1 MKQTFTFS
9 QKLGQL
15 LAILLPVLVSQ
26 IAIFAMSFFDT
37 IMSGHASSV
46 DLAGVAIGS
55 SIWAPVSAGLTGI
68 VAAVTPILA
77 QHLGGN
83 RREQIPFTLAQGIY
97 LSIALALGTVVV
109 GVFALQPILSH
120 MDLEEGVRSIA
131 FRFLVALSFG
141 IIPLF
146 LYTAF
151 RSFIDA
157 HGKTRVTMLI
167 SLVALP
173 VNIALNYVL
182 IFGKLGFPRMG
193 GVGAG
198 VASAITYWVIAAISL
213 LVIVRHESFSQYR
226 IFHRMPRISFAAW
239 KELLR
244 IGVPIGLSVSFE
256 VGVFA
261 VVTLLMSGYSTT
273 TIAAHQA
280 AINFASF
287 LYMIPYSISTALT
300 IMVGFEVGAKRPADS
315 KQYSFIGLFLAAGLA
330 IVCAAFLFLF
340 NKEVAALYTTDMDVL
355 TLTQHFLLYAIF
367 FQMSD
372 AIAAPIQGA
381 LRGYKDVNV
390 TFIVAF
396 ISYWVIGLPV
406 GYALAAYT
414 SMGAFGY
421 WIGLITGLAVG
432 AVCLLARL
440 LFIQRRFQKGALQ
453 GKITTKADAAALAVK
468 QNVQNNC

>member
-1 MKQTFTFS
+1 MRQTFSFS
-9 QKLGQL
+9 QKIGQL
-15 LAILLPVLVSQ
+15 TAILLPILISQ
-26 IAIFAMSFFDT
+26 LAIFAMSFFDT
-37 IMSGHASSV
+37 IMSGHASSI
-46 DLAGVAIGS
+46 DLAGVAIGT
-55 SIWAPVSAGLTGI
+55 SIWSPVSAGLTGI

-77 QHLGGN
+77 QHIGAN
-83 RREQIPFTLAQGIY
+83 RREQIPFTVAQGLY
-97 LSIALALGTVVV
+97 LSIVLALGTVII
-109 GVFALQPILSH
+109 GLFALKPILSQ
-120 MDLEEGVRSIA
+120 MDLEEGVRSVA

-141 IIPLF
+141 IVPLF
-146 LYTAF
+146 LYSVF

-167 SLVALP
+167 ALVALP
-173 VNIALNYVL
+173 VNIGLNYVL
-182 IFGKLGFPRMG
+182 IFGKLGFPQMG

-198 VASAITYWVIAAISL
+198 VASAITYWVLAGISFF
-213 LVIVRHESFSQYR
+213 VIVRSETFAQYR
-226 IFHRMPRISFAAW
+226 IFSRMPRISFSAW

-244 IGVPIGLSVSFE
+244 IGLPIGLSVSLE

-300 IMVGFEVGAKRPADS
+300 ILVGFEVGAKRPADS
-315 KQYSFIGLFLAAGLA
+315 RQYSFIGLFLAAGLA
-330 IVCAAFLFLF
+330 VVCAVFLLLF
-340 NKEVAALYTTDMDVL
+340 NKGVAGLYTNDLDVL
-355 TLTQHFLLYAIF
+355 ALTQHFLLYAIF

-390 TFIVAF
+390 TFIVA
-396 ISYWVIGLPV
+396 IVSYWVVGLPV
-406 GYALAAYT
+406 GYALATHT

-432 AVCLLARL
+432 AACLLARL
-440 LFIQRRFQKGALQ
+440 LFIQRQFGSAALQ
-453 GKITTKADAAALAVK
+453 GTITTKIDTAVAAAK
-468 QNVQNNC
+468 QKVQNG